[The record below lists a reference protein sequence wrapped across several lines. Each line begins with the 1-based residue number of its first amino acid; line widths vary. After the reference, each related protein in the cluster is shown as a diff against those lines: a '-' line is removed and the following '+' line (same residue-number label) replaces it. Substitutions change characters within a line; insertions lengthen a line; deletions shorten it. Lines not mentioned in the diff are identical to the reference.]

1 MRKPGFNRRQFLKMS
16 AGAAAAAMLAPYL
29 SVRAQGDTTL
39 RVSMW
44 DGSEVEPQEREILEG
59 FFEQFGAN
67 VDIEFNPDAYDTK
80 LLAGLAAG
88 NAPDV
93 FLWWNYPEMVARGGL

>member
-1 MRKPGFNRRQFLKMS
+1 MKHRLPMNRRQFLKMS
-16 AGAAAAAMLAPYL
+16 AGAAGAAMFAAPHFARL
-29 SVRAQGDTTL
+29 RAQDAVTL

-44 DGSEVEPQEREILEG
+44 DGPEVEPQEREILEG
-59 FFEQFGAN
+59 FTEQFGAT
-67 VDIEFNPDAYDTK
+67 VDIEFNPADYDTK

-93 FLWWNYPEMVARGGL
+93 FLWWN